1 MPWYRTGTVAVT
13 LNNNTVTGTGT
24 TFVANTRVGDAFL
37 GPDGGWYEVTNVA
50 SNTVLSISPNYR
62 GATAA
67 AGTYAIVPVQGY
79 TKGLADQVRQ
89 ILNDWGA
96 TLASLGT
103 VATENIVPLNKGGT
117 GSTTAAAARSALG
130 LGSAAV
136 ADVVGL
142 NSTGAIIER
151 GTNANGEYT
160 KFLDGTL
167 ICTRTVDNTD
177 TVSSA
182 ATGLFIGST
191 FSWNYPQAFYAA
203 PTFFG
208 SAKAPNAV
216 SFLSNNFASASQG
229 SYFNVA
235 AVAQPSRVYSTW
247 LVAIGRWK
255 A

>member
-1 MPWYRTGTVAVT
+1 MPWYRAGTVAVT
-13 LNNNTVTGTGT
+13 LNSNTITGAGT
-24 TFVANTRVGDAFL
+24 SFVGNTRVGDAFL
-37 GPDGGWYEVTNVA
+37 GPDGGWYEVINVP
-50 SNTVLSISPNYR
+50 SNTVLAISPNYR
-62 GATAA
+62 GATVA

-182 ATGLFIGST
+182 ATGMFIGST
-191 FSWNYPQAFYAA
+191 FYWNYPQAFYAA
-203 PTFFG
+203 PTFGAF
-208 SAKAPNAV
+208 AKAAGIV
-216 SFLSNNFASASQG
+216 SFVSNNYSNAAQG
-229 SYFNVA
+229 SYFNV
-235 AVAQPSRVYSTW
+235 VASTQPSRVYTTW
-247 LVAIGRWK
+247 LMAIGRWK